1 MKNIL
6 ARGGIEF
13 LAVLLGI
20 TLSLYIDQQIEES
33 AILKTEKS
41 LLSDLQVSLNQDI
54 DYAHEVLKDMR
65 GSIDAQEILINYEC
79 NEVENLKPKEL
90 GVLFGTVIRGSTSLF
105 PRYGVYRSLVS
116 NSEMKYIENQELKDK
131 LIDLYDFK
139 FKRYE
144 NVDPIITNLYQYGLG
159 EFLVEKVYFDFR
171 EDDYNI
177 LISTDK
183 GVFSYLNQK
192 IAYNDYGKIEFNSYP
207 NVLAFTLLEN
217 ELVISSYDVNYGT
230 LNDYYCKTNRRKQFD
245 LLFHQI

>member
-6 ARGGIEF
+6 ARGGVEF

-33 AILKTEKS
+33 ATVKTEKS

-54 DYAHEVLKDMR
+54 DYAQDVLKDMR
-65 GSIDAQEILINYEC
+65 ASIDAQEVLINFEC
-79 NEVENLKPKEL
+79 DEVENLSQEKL
-90 GVLFGTVIRGSTSLF
+90 GALFGTVLRGSTSLF

-159 EFLVEKVYFDFR
+159 EFLVENFGFYRGKDFQIVEKHILINKDPFCDR
-171 EDDYNI
+171 SLQKEIMKISTMTNVVHWMLEEIVESMNSLNI
-177 LISTDK
+177 LID
-183 GVFSYLNQK
+183 
-192 IAYNDYGKIEFNSYP
+192 E
-207 NVLAFTLLEN
+207 
-217 ELVISSYDVNYGT
+217 ELY
-230 LNDYYCKTNRRKQFD
+230 
-245 LLFHQI
+245 

>member
-6 ARGGIEF
+6 ARGGVEF

-33 AILKTEKS
+33 ATVKTEKS

-54 DYAHEVLKDMR
+54 DYAQDVLKDMR
-65 GSIDAQEILINYEC
+65 ASIDAQEILINFEC
-79 NEVENLKPKEL
+79 DEVENLSQEKF
-90 GVLFGTVIRGSTSLF
+90 GALFGTVLRGSTSLF

-159 EFLVEKVYFDFR
+159 EFLVENFGFYRGKDFQIV
-171 EDDYNI
+171 EKHI
-177 LISTDK
+177 LINKDPFCDRSLQKEIMKISTMTN
-183 GVFSYLNQK
+183 VVHWMLEEIVESMNTL
-192 IAYNDYGKIEFNSYP
+192 
-207 NVLAFTLLEN
+207 NVLIDE
-217 ELVISSYDVNYGT
+217 EL
-230 LNDYYCKTNRRKQFD
+230 K
-245 LLFHQI
+245 

>member
-1 MKNIL
+1 MRNLL

-20 TLSLYIDQQIEES
+20 TLSLYIDQRIEES
-33 AILKTEKS
+33 ATLKTEKS

-54 DYAHEVLKDMR
+54 DYAQDVLKDMR
-65 GSIDAQEILINYEC
+65 ASIDAQEILINFEC
-79 NEVENLKPKEL
+79 DEVENLSQEKL
-90 GVLFGTVIRGSTSLF
+90 GALFGTVLRGSTSLF

-159 EFLVEKVYFDFR
+159 EFLVENFGFYRGKDFQIV
-171 EDDYNI
+171 EKHI
-177 LISTDK
+177 LINKDTFCDRSLQKEIMKISTMT
-183 GVFSYLNQK
+183 
-192 IAYNDYGKIEFNSYP
+192 
-207 NVLAFTLLEN
+207 NVVHWMLEEIVESMNTLYVLIDE
-217 ELVISSYDVNYGT
+217 ELY
-230 LNDYYCKTNRRKQFD
+230 
-245 LLFHQI
+245 

>member
-1 MKNIL
+1 MNIL
-6 ARGGIEF
+6 ARGGVEF

-33 AILKTEKS
+33 SMVKNEKS

-54 DYAHEVLKDMR
+54 DYAQEVLKDMR

-79 NEVENLKPKEL
+79 NEVENLTPKEL

-159 EFLVEKVYFDFR
+159 EFLVENFGFYRGKDFQIV
-171 EDDYNI
+171 EKHL
-177 LISTDK
+177 LINKDAFCDGS
-183 GVFSYLNQK
+183 LQK
-192 IAYNDYGKIEFNSYP
+192 EVMK
-207 NVLAFTLLEN
+207 
-217 ELVISSYDVNYGT
+217 ISSMTGVVHWMLEGIVESMNEVNLLIDEE
-230 LNDYYCKTNRRKQFD
+230 LN
-245 LLFHQI
+245 

>member
-1 MKNIL
+1 MNIL
-6 ARGGIEF
+6 ARGGVEF

-33 AILKTEKS
+33 SMVKNEKS

-54 DYAHEVLKDMR
+54 DYAQEVLKDMR

-79 NEVENLKPKEL
+79 NEVENLTPKEL

-159 EFLVEKVYFDFR
+159 EFLVENFGFYRGKDFQIV
-171 EDDYNI
+171 EKHL
-177 LISTDK
+177 LINKDAFCDGS
-183 GVFSYLNQK
+183 LQK
-192 IAYNDYGKIEFNSYP
+192 EVMK
-207 NVLAFTLLEN
+207 
-217 ELVISSYDVNYGT
+217 ISSMTGVVHWMLEEIVESMNEVNLLIDEE
-230 LNDYYCKTNRRKQFD
+230 LN
-245 LLFHQI
+245 

>member
-1 MKNIL
+1 MNIL
-6 ARGGIEF
+6 ARGGVEF

-33 AILKTEKS
+33 AIVKNEKS

-79 NEVENLKPKEL
+79 NEVENLTPKEL

-159 EFLVEKVYFDFR
+159 EFLVENFGFYRGKDFQIV
-171 EDDYNI
+171 EKHL
-177 LISTDK
+177 LINKDAFCDGS
-183 GVFSYLNQK
+183 LQK
-192 IAYNDYGKIEFNSYP
+192 EVMK
-207 NVLAFTLLEN
+207 
-217 ELVISSYDVNYGT
+217 ISSMTGVVHWMLEEIVESMNEVNLLIDEE
-230 LNDYYCKTNRRKQFD
+230 LN
-245 LLFHQI
+245 